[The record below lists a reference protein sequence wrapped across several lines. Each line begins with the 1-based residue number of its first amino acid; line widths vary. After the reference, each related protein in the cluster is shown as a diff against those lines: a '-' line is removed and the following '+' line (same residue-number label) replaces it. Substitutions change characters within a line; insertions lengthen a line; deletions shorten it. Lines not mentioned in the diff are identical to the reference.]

1 MHSELYKRAVKCL
14 DARIG
19 IVSNNNDLIR
29 DKRYFES
36 TRVESLLTDIH
47 RVLEVPYENIDTE
60 FLVLDDPSLKPCVS
74 MGNEICFSSGD
85 FSTWERDCNDNRY
98 SLFGNLGLFFRYALS
113 TLERFH
119 GIYSFHA
126 SSLYIPSS
134 NSLLL
139 VTGGPG
145 AGKTVYLLKGIIEG
159 WKIFSTEM
167 THMRI
172 TQDGIEF
179 YKGSLVDNVRLGTLI
194 HDFPQAIDKLGL
206 EIPKVKNVWEEQ
218 IAIDLSSMEAED
230 IYRNP
235 KVQIINVRIESNR
248 EKAEVSAIKN
258 KDKIVWTL
266 FKNASEKFASSWLMY
281 ERLPVAGC
289 DDEQLARARLETMR
303 TFLERAD
310 LLPVKSILAGV
321 ETCMKGIEV

>member
-1 MHSELYKRAVKCL
+1 MFSELYKRAVKCL

-36 TRVESLLTDIH
+36 TRVESLRTDVH
-47 RVLEVPYENIDTE
+47 RVAEVPYENIDAE
-60 FLVLDDPSLKPCVS
+60 FFVLDDPSLKPCVS
-74 MGNEICFSSGD
+74 ISNEICFSSGD
-85 FSTWERDCNDNRY
+85 FSTWEKDCKDIRY
-98 SLFGNLGLFFRYALS
+98 SLFGNLGLFFRYTLS
-113 TLERFH
+113 SLERFH
-119 GIYSFHA
+119 RIYSFHA
-126 SSLYIPSS
+126 SSLYIPRS

-145 AGKTVYLLKGIIEG
+145 AGKSVYLLKGVAEG

-172 TQDGIEF
+172 TKDGIEF
-179 YKGSLVDNVRLGTLI
+179 YKGSLLDNVRLGTLI
-194 HDFPQAIDKLGL
+194 YDFPQAIDKLGL
-206 EIPKVKNVWEEQ
+206 KIPQAENVWEEQ

-235 KVQIINVRIESNR
+235 KVQIVNVRIESNR
-248 EKAEVSAIKN
+248 EKAEVSTIKN
-258 KDKIVWTL
+258 KDKIVRTL
-266 FKNASEKFASSWLMY
+266 FKYASEKFAPPWLMY
-281 ERLPVAGC
+281 ERLPVTGC
-289 DDEQLARARLETMR
+289 DDEQLAKTRLETMR
-303 TFLERAD
+303 TFLEKAD

-321 ETCMKGIEV
+321 KTCMEGIEV